1 MSIPQTVTAVL
12 ALLSALCFGTFRAI
26 GSEVD
31 ALGVLREPFFL
42 IPIGWLLPPRRFLR
56 ACSPSFTPSEA
67 PGTPPISEV

>member
-12 ALLSALCFGTFRAI
+12 ALISALCFGTFRAI

-42 IPIGWLLPPRRFLR
+42 IPIGWLFAAASLLAGLFAIVHTIRSARDTTYL
-56 ACSPSFTPSEA
+56 
-67 PGTPPISEV
+67 